1 MARIRSRTFT
11 TIRTEGGL
19 LPADLLVRVASLDK
33 GIPGLS
39 NSDYHLMNGES
50 FGNKIAE
57 SWSRLSTAWRHFA
70 ALRAALPEGDNG
82 TTITR
87 EKWLLPLFNELGYGR
102 LSGSKA
108 IDIEGRSFPVSHM
121 WGSIPV
127 HLVGVNIPLDR
138 RSAGVKGASG
148 SSPHSLIQEFLNK
161 SPDHLWA
168 LISNGLDLRILRD
181 NASLTR
187 QAFVEF
193 DLEAMFSDQVYDDFV
208 VLWMLCHQSRVEA
221 EIVSHAWLEK
231 WTAVASQDGTRAL
244 DNLRLSVESA
254 ISQLGTGFVEHPQNV
269 LLRESLRNGTLSS
282 QDMYREILR
291 LIYRLIFLFVA
302 EDRNLLHS
310 VDAGHVERS
319 RYLKFYSLTRMR
331 TLAGR
336 RRGGPHPDLW
346 RSMIQ
351 VFTGLGTEKGIP
363 SLGLN
368 GLGSFLWSQSACPSL
383 DGSNIANHRLLAAV
397 RHLSFVEDGTEK
409 VLRPIDYRNLGSEEL
424 GAIYESLLEQHPVV
438 NTDAGTFELNTAAGN
453 ERKTTGSYYTP
464 TSLITEL
471 LDSAVNPVLDEAA
484 KKQNPEQAILE
495 LSVIDPACGSGHFLI
510 AAAHRIA
517 KRLAAVRTGDEE
529 PSPDAM
535 RSALREVIAQCIHG
549 IDLNPMAVEL
559 CKVSLWMES
568 MEPGKALGFLDNRI
582 IRGNGLIGATPELLA
597 AGVPDDAFKA
607 LTGDDKAVVSSLK
620 KRNKI
625 AQSGQA
631 VLFGESVHFD
641 LKAVAELFANINLMA
656 DTTVESVQ
664 VKATRWSELVQ
675 SAEYQNAVHAADTW
689 CAAFVAPKVVGQPV
703 ITQQEFLTARDNP
716 QDVNPEV
723 RAVVNT
729 MAEQYAFLHPYLA
742 FADVFG
748 RGGFDLVLG
757 NPPWERIKLSE
768 KEFFGSRVPEISKLS
783 GSKRG
788 AAIYALRE
796 ENPRIWLEYQSSL
809 RKSESEGHFLR
820 ASGRFALCGRGDV
833 NTYAVFAELMRDAI
847 SSVGRMGIIVPT
859 GIATDDTTKHFF
871 ADIVSRRQLANL
883 YDFENAAPVFAGVH
897 RSFKFCLLT
906 LSGTKRPVA
915 EAEFVFFAHHP
926 SDLSDPE
933 RRFTLSPDDLA
944 LINPNTKTAPIFRT
958 RRDADLT
965 KSVYQRLPVLFRED
979 DPDGNPWEVFYLR
992 LIDFD
997 DHSEI
1002 LLDSRSH
1009 IDALR
1014 VYEGKMMHQFDH
1026 RWADWRESKLPIGE
1040 ESATDLE
1047 PLHRADAS
1055 YFSISRYWL
1064 LEKNF
1069 RQIIEKYDY
1078 GLKWFLGYRDVT
1090 NVTNERTVIASA
1102 LPLGP
1107 ASRNV
1112 PVLGVPSS
1120 VAGVTLL
1127 ASFNSFVLDFVARQA
1142 VGGSH
1147 LTFGIVKQLPILTP
1161 QMVSQNAPWATEVLH
1176 KWLEA
1181 RVLELSFSAWDLSG
1195 FAEDLG
1201 YHGPPFKWDPV
1212 RRELLRA
1219 ELDAAFF
1226 HLYGIERDDV
1236 DYILETFPIV
1246 KRKDEK
1252 EYGEYR
1258 SKRLILECF
1267 DALNAAAASGT
1278 EYQTVLDPPPA
1289 DPSCAHPESTRPD
1302 WAKA

>member
-70 ALRAALPEGDNG
+70 TLRAALPEGDPG
-82 TTITR
+82 TTVTR
-87 EKWLLPLFNELGYGR
+87 EKWLLPLFSELGYGR
-102 LSGSKA
+102 LSVSRA
-108 IDIEGRSFPVSHM
+108 VEVEGRSFPISHM
-121 WGSIPV
+121 WGSIPI

-138 RSAGVKGASG
+138 RSAGVKGASV

-208 VLWMLCHQSRVEA
+208 VLWMVCHQSRVEA
-221 EIVSHAWLEK
+221 DVVSQAWLEK
-231 WTAVASQDGTRAL
+231 WTTVASQDGTRAL
-244 DNLRLSVESA
+244 DNLRISVELA

-269 LLRESLRNGTLSS
+269 QLRESLRNGTLSS
-282 QDMYREILR
+282 QDLYREILR

-310 VDAGHVERS
+310 IDAGHVERN

-351 VFTGLGTEKGIP
+351 VFAGLGTEKGIP

-383 DGSNIANHRLLAAV
+383 DNSNIANHRLLAAV
-397 RHLSFVEDGTEK
+397 RHLSFVEDGIEK

-471 LDSAVNPVLDEAA
+471 LDSAVNPVLDEAV

-495 LSVIDPACGSGHFLI
+495 LNVIDPACGSGHFLI

-529 PSPDAM
+529 PSPDSM

-631 VLFGESVHFD
+631 VLFGESDQFD
-641 LKAVAELFANINLMA
+641 LKAVAELFVDINLMA

-689 CAAFVAPKVVGQPV
+689 CAAFVAPKVAGQPV

-723 RAVVNT
+723 RTVVNK

-757 NPPWERIKLSE
+757 NPPWLSFSGRQQAPIQEGLLELLKFLYPQTRSWPASHSCFLLQSARITRVGGHVGLVLPFQVSELS
-768 KEFFGSRVPEISKLS
+768 SYAQVRDEISKKAIRISFHDAGEDAFEGVSQRSGLLS
-783 GSKRG
+783 FE
-788 AAIYALRE
+788 INL
-796 ENPRIWLEYQSSL
+796 
-809 RKSESEGHFLR
+809 F
-820 ASGRFALCGRGDV
+820 
-833 NTYAVFAELMRDAI
+833 T
-847 SSVGRMGIIVPT
+847 
-859 GIATDDTTKHFF
+859 
-871 ADIVSRRQLANL
+871 ADIGEDSRGNWG
-883 YDFENAAPVFAGVH
+883 D
-897 RSFKFCLLT
+897 
-906 LSGTKRPVA
+906 SGTKLIGTTP
-915 EAEFVFFAHHP
+915 ELIELLTQKPCFPEGVFF
-926 SDLSDPE
+926 DPGVH
-933 RRFTLSPDDLA
+933 S
-944 LINPNTKTAPIFRT
+944 
-958 RRDADLT
+958 
-965 KSVYQRLPVLFRED
+965 
-979 DPDGNPWEVFYLR
+979 GNV
-992 LIDFD
+992 
-997 DHSEI
+997 
-1002 LLDSRSH
+1002 
-1009 IDALR
+1009 
-1014 VYEGKMMHQFDH
+1014 
-1026 RWADWRESKLPIGE
+1026 
-1040 ESATDLE
+1040 
-1047 PLHRADAS
+1047 
-1055 YFSISRYWL
+1055 
-1064 LEKNF
+1064 
-1069 RQIIEKYDY
+1069 
-1078 GLKWFLGYRDVT
+1078 
-1090 NVTNERTVIASA
+1090 
-1102 LPLGP
+1102 
-1107 ASRNV
+1107 
-1112 PVLGVPSS
+1112 
-1120 VAGVTLL
+1120 
-1127 ASFNSFVLDFVARQA
+1127 
-1142 VGGSH
+1142 
-1147 LTFGIVKQLPILTP
+1147 
-1161 QMVSQNAPWATEVLH
+1161 
-1176 KWLEA
+1176 
-1181 RVLELSFSAWDLSG
+1181 
-1195 FAEDLG
+1195 
-1201 YHGPPFKWDPV
+1201 
-1212 RRELLRA
+1212 
-1219 ELDAAFF
+1219 
-1226 HLYGIERDDV
+1226 
-1236 DYILETFPIV
+1236 
-1246 KRKDEK
+1246 
-1252 EYGEYR
+1252 
-1258 SKRLILECF
+1258 SKRLILKFNELSDDSIAPIREGRDIDFYKCGKPVKGLKRDLVLAEGEYFRVGQISRYLSVKILVRQTANRPIACLHENPTYFRNSILACMGVPGIPIEVVLAILNSTLIGEWYRSSVNDSSQKTFPQVKISSLRKLPFFCDDVEEISRTQKIEINTIENLVHRVQGF
-1267 DALNAAAASGT
+1267 DALGNEIALKTLEEIDLAVFRLYEIPTSIS
-1278 EYQTVLDPPPA
+1278 EKLMDDVRRL
-1289 DPSCAHPESTRPD
+1289 S
-1302 WAKA
+1302 